1 MDTDN
6 DVPIPMLSKE
16 HFAEA
21 ILDRMVQ
28 TGETLPLR
36 YEPQGFRLASS
47 DGHVFNLGNA
57 YGEFSAAPPSKR
69 AKILRHYVRGWLS
82 RYKTIPAEFADAAPD
97 LLPKI
102 VHRFSVD
109 VKKLHSQIDNTPP
122 RAEFSQVFGEHF
134 ATRLVYDWPVSDAE
148 IDLARLA
155 AWKTTPEEALKIA
168 LENLAARS
176 RETLK
181 RVAPGVLMGT
191 WQDDYDPCRL
201 LLPEVMR
208 RPKIKGDPV
217 IMLPNSNSLLQIGR
231 AHV

>member
-69 AKILRHYVRGWLS
+69 AKILSHYVRGWLL
-82 RYKTIPAEFADAAPD
+82 RCNND
-97 LLPKI
+97 
-102 VHRFSVD
+102 
-109 VKKLHSQIDNTPP
+109 
-122 RAEFSQVFGEHF
+122 
-134 ATRLVYDWPVSDAE
+134 
-148 IDLARLA
+148 
-155 AWKTTPEEALKIA
+155 
-168 LENLAARS
+168 
-176 RETLK
+176 
-181 RVAPGVLMGT
+181 RVATGMERCGSMSD
-191 WQDDYDPCRL
+191 Q
-201 LLPEVMR
+201 
-208 RPKIKGDPV
+208 
-217 IMLPNSNSLLQIGR
+217 LQN
-231 AHV
+231 